1 MSQVW
6 IHSYPKV
13 STIKVLATELPRLS
27 VENWKKCQ
35 THNNENT
42 CHLLIH
48 QSESNQV
55 LFTSGRSPQ
64 RSAMH
69 RRSSEHE
76 GVSMAPQAPC
86 YLAPDLFLTIIEH
99 KCIGTPCNCGLHASA
114 TWELPGNLVKTWTP
128 GLCHRASA
136 TKCRARSRLLHTHS
150 RQRECP
156 GLLYY
161 PLVALF
167 SIIFLFKLLHIYLC
181 FPQ

>member
-1 MSQVW
+1 ML
-6 IHSYPKV
+6 P
-13 STIKVLATELPRLS
+13 PRLDCHES
-27 VENWKKCQ
+27 SLNPQLSKSFNNQSASYRTTQAQCGELKKCQ

-114 TWELPGNLVKTWTP
+114 T
-128 GLCHRASA
+128 
-136 TKCRARSRLLHTHS
+136 
-150 RQRECP
+150 
-156 GLLYY
+156 
-161 PLVALF
+161 
-167 SIIFLFKLLHIYLC
+167 
-181 FPQ
+181 